1 MRRKPDLSAL
11 LTLWQ
16 TRVISKAMPTSHRV
30 RMSLTSSSC
39 LVGFMSFVAGCTLLG
54 CAEDPVDTGRSLA
67 ADVSVSEDVAIGH
80 LGRIHLVLQPRPDEI
95 EPEPQLQIHAR
106 FVEYRGVSE
115 DFVRARTNLPLP
127 VWDQLIVG
135 QCVASEALL
144 PIASTPRQNGER
156 ELSLIDAGDLRIL
169 LGNRELVTP
178 LALVPDILP
187 WLSGVEYAQVDDRIP
202 RLAVEPDGTSPIIV
216 SIDGSPDGSLEA
228 FSAAVA
234 LPVPLLIET
243 ATITDQ
249 RLTIDWRPPGQN
261 PQAIVLRLQA
271 FTPHVDGVREPAGE
285 EVTCL
290 VSDTGRADLALGPL
304 AGAGLGTEAE
314 LLRVSASRFDTMQI
328 SAGSFG
334 NVDVFVE
341 LRAQKILRLL

>member
-1 MRRKPDLSAL
+1 
-11 LTLWQ
+11 
-16 TRVISKAMPTSHRV
+16 
-30 RMSLTSSSC
+30 MSPPCASSFWRG
-39 LVGFMSFVAGCTLLG
+39 VGFMTVAVVGTLLG
-54 CAEDPVDTGRSLA
+54 CAEDSVDTGRSSA
-67 ADVSVSEDVAIGH
+67 ADASASEVVTTGH

-106 FVEYRGVSE
+106 FVEYHGVSE

-144 PIASTPRQNGER
+144 PVAHTPRGTAER
-156 ELSLIDAGDLRIL
+156 ELTLIDAGDLRIL
-169 LGNRELVTP
+169 LGNRELVAP

-216 SIDGSPDGSLEA
+216 SIDGSSDGALEA
-228 FSAAVA
+228 FSASVA
-234 LPVPLLIET
+234 IPVPLVLET
-243 ATITDQ
+243 AKVADD
-249 RLTIDWRPPGQN
+249 RLTIDWRPAGHN
-261 PQAIVLRLQA
+261 PQTIVLRLQA
-271 FTPHVDGVREPAGE
+271 FTPSVDGVREPAGE

-290 VSDTGRADLALGPL
+290 VSDTGRADLALGAF
-304 AGAGLGTEAE
+304 AGAGLGADAE
-314 LLRVSASRFDTMQI
+314 LLRVSASRFDTLSI

-341 LRAQKILRLL
+341 LRAQKILPLL